1 MKSPSLRTKFILAFM
16 AVSLAAI
23 ALVAVF
29 AIFFSN
35 QQFNQLI
42 KDQKMEELS
51 IAIQTYLQENGSLAG
66 IERFLRP
73 PPMEMTPGQEP
84 PMPRGFVLANPEGL
98 VILGHEE
105 HPRGTI
111 MPKEALQSAVS
122 VEVEGEIV
130 AYLEDFNPALQP
142 GPQEA
147 SFIRRT
153 NNALL
158 YASLGAVFLSVILGL
173 VFTQTLLKPLEKLET
188 AIVKMKQGD
197 TPQVRNAHGQD
208 ELGQVIQTF
217 NAMSQ
222 SIAKGR
228 KIRKQMTADI
238 AHELRSPLTVI
249 SGYLEAMEEGTLP
262 PSAERIAIIKAEVDQ
277 LNRLVT
283 DLRTLAL
290 ADAGQLSIE
299 KAPVKPSALFLRLKS
314 AFELLAKQKQIDLVF
329 ETAPNLSPLLVDE
342 GRMVQALSNLLSNAL
357 RHTPEGGRIT
367 LSAIQDADAIQLIV
381 EDTGEGIPPESLDR
395 MFERFYRVDDSRFA
409 SKGETGLGLS
419 IVKAIIEAHSGKV
432 TVHSQIGTGTT
443 FTLILPRAITS

>member
-1 MKSPSLRTKFILAFM
+1 
-16 AVSLAAI
+16 
-23 ALVAVF
+23 
-29 AIFFSN
+29 
-35 QQFNQLI
+35 
-42 KDQKMEELS
+42 
-51 IAIQTYLQENGSLAG
+51 
-66 IERFLRP
+66 
-73 PPMEMTPGQEP
+73 
-84 PMPRGFVLANPEGL
+84 
-98 VILGHEE
+98 
-105 HPRGTI
+105 
-111 MPKEALQSAVS
+111 
-122 VEVEGEIV
+122 
-130 AYLEDFNPALQP
+130 
-142 GPQEA
+142 
-147 SFIRRT
+147 
-153 NNALL
+153 
-158 YASLGAVFLSVILGL
+158 
-173 VFTQTLLKPLEKLET
+173 
-188 AIVKMKQGD
+188 
-197 TPQVRNAHGQD
+197 
-208 ELGQVIQTF
+208 
-217 NAMSQ
+217 
-222 SIAKGR
+222 
-228 KIRKQMTADI
+228 
-238 AHELRSPLTVI
+238 
-249 SGYLEAMEEGTLP
+249 MEEGTLP